1 MQFRSPIYP
10 DRPIEDILGIVEQT
24 IRKAGDD
31 WLRHNRPKVSN
42 DGFQTA
48 GSIAPDAPSVTLV
61 GEHHRRVTGHAMR
74 PLVGTSV
81 NDMRSYNFAGTPAGC
96 YGATG
101 GNGHAADEWL
111 DLTSLTPAAKVLGG
125 FIVDWC
131 GFAI

>member
-24 IRKAGDD
+24 IRKAGDDD

-61 GEHHRRVTGHAMR
+61 GEHHRRVTSHAMR
-74 PLVGTSV
+74 LLVETSV
-81 NDMRSYNFAGTPAGC
+81 NDLCYDNFAGTPGQLPRR
-96 YGATG
+96 
-101 GNGHAADEWL
+101 DRRQR
-111 DLTSLTPAAKVLGG
+111 PRRR
-125 FIVDWC
+125 
-131 GFAI
+131 